1 MNNLKK
7 VSKIIARVFAG
18 IFLFY
23 LLLALVLI
31 PLLCPWIIKNRA
43 KHLIGHEVKLRSV
56 NFNPFS
62 WKLSVKGFGILDSND
77 QIIAGFDKFWL
88 DVSFLSL
95 LQKKYRIQ
103 SIGLDGLKVNAI
115 LSAEGRINLLELVPQ
130 ESQETANQD
139 NVANQDIPVIE
150 SKKSAQL
157 PLVRVDL
164 ISMKNGNIGFIDQ
177 SVQPNFTTDLSEIN
191 LQITDLSTSADQET
205 KVSFQAKLD
214 NNGIISNEMLI
225 KPFAAPMRMEMVFK
239 LKDYVLP
246 VLTPYVG
253 KYAGHEAKSGKLDV
267 KMEYRIADNKL
278 DAKHKIL
285 VKGFDFGDK
294 IESKDALNLP
304 FGLALALLED
314 ANGKIDISLPVNGDV
329 SDPDFHYFQLIGKVA
344 RNFLL
349 KLVTKPFT
357 FLVSLV
363 GSESEQEDFGY
374 IQFVPGKA
382 DLSEAE
388 QEKLKLIVQALNERQ
403 NLTLSVKKCY
413 DSVADWQAI
422 KKDTFELTFSAL
434 REESKRSDNRIYE
447 SMYQTRFGMAAFWK
461 LTKEYRLKLGVY
473 DFNKINEEIKH
484 QLIDDG
490 AADKTAL
497 EALAAQR
504 AKVTYDF
511 IIAQGFEPKRI
522 NIGQIQENQAS
533 AGFVPVEL
541 ELSIPVSD

>member
-1 MNNLKK
+1 MSNLKK
-7 VSKIIARVFAG
+7 VAKITVKVFAG

-23 LLLALVLI
+23 LLVALVLI

-43 KHLIGHEVKLRSV
+43 AHLIGHKVKLRSV
-56 NFNPFS
+56 NFNPLS
-62 WKLSVKGFGILDSND
+62 WKLSSKGFELLDSNQ

-88 DVSFLSL
+88 DISFLSL

-103 SIGLDGLKVNAI
+103 SIGFDGLKVNAV
-115 LSAEGRINLLELVPQ
+115 LSSEGKINLLELVPKGSK
-130 ESQETANQD
+130 EIVNQD
-139 NVANQDIPVIE
+139 NVSNHDVPKIE

-157 PLVRVDL
+157 PLFVIDL
-164 ISMKNGNIGFIDQ
+164 MSIKNSNIGFIDQ
-177 SVQPNFTTDLSEIN
+177 SVQPNFVTDLSDIN
-191 LQITDLSTSADQET
+191 LQINNFSTRADQET
-205 KVSFQAKLD
+205 KISFQAKLD
-214 NNGIISNEMLI
+214 NTGMISNEMLI
-225 KPFAAPMRMEMVFK
+225 KPFAAPMTLEMVFK

-246 VLTPYVG
+246 ALTPYVG
-253 KYAGHEAKSGKLDV
+253 KYAGHKAKSGELDV

-314 ANGKIDISLPVNGDV
+314 ANGKIDISLPIDGDM

-349 KLVTKPFT
+349 KLVTRPFT
-357 FLVSLV
+357 FLVSIV

-382 DLSEAE
+382 NLSEAE
-388 QEKLKLIVQALNERQ
+388 QEKLKLIVKALKERQ
-403 NLTLSVKKCY
+403 SLTLSVKQCY
-413 DSVADWQAI
+413 DAVADWQAI
-422 KKDTFELTFSAL
+422 KKDTFELNFSAL
-434 REESKRSDNRIYE
+434 REESKRSENWIYE

-473 DFNKINEEIKH
+473 DFNKINEEIKR

-490 AADKTAL
+490 AVDKTAL
-497 EALAAQR
+497 EALAAER
-504 AKVTYDF
+504 AKVAYDF
-511 IIAQGFEPKRI
+511 IIAQGFEAKRI
-522 NIGQIQENQAS
+522 NIGQVQENQAS

-541 ELSIPVSD
+541 ELSVPDLN

>member
-7 VSKIIARVFAG
+7 VSKIIARVFVG

-23 LLLALVLI
+23 LLVALVLI

-43 KHLIGHEVKLRSV
+43 AHLIKHEVKLRSV

-62 WKLSVKGFGILDSND
+62 WKLSVKGFGILDNND

-95 LQKKYRIQ
+95 LQKQYRIQ

-139 NVANQDIPVIE
+139 NVANQDIPAIE
-150 SKKSAQL
+150 SKKSAQV
-157 PLVRVDL
+157 PLVVIDL

-191 LQITDLSTSADQET
+191 LQITDFSTSADQET
-205 KVSFQAKLD
+205 KISFQAKLD
-214 NNGIISNEMLI
+214 NNGIISNEMLM
-225 KPFAAPMRMEMVFK
+225 KPFAAPMKLEMVFK
-239 LKDYVLP
+239 LNDYVLP

-253 KYAGHEAKSGKLDV
+253 KYAGRKAKSGELDV
-267 KMEYRIADNKL
+267 KMEYRIVDNKL

-285 VKGFDFGDK
+285 IKGFDFGDK

-304 FGLALALLED
+304 FGMALALLED

-388 QEKLKLIVQALNERQ
+388 QEKLKLIIKALNQRQ
-403 NLTLSVKKCY
+403 NLTFSVKQCY
-413 DSVADWQAI
+413 DAVADWQAI

-447 SMYQTRFGMAAFWK
+447 MMYQTRFGMAAFWK

-473 DFNKINEEIKH
+473 DFNKINEEIKR

-504 AKVTYDF
+504 AKAVYDF
-511 IIAQGFEPKRI
+511 IITQGFEPKRV
-522 NIGQIQENQAS
+522 NIGQFQENQAN

-541 ELSIPVSD
+541 ELSVPVSD